1 MQMYCLI
8 LKGPLASGPCCL
20 KYCKLSEVV
29 GQGLVKV
36 LVPAVLIF
44 FPLKN
49 GRSCCITKAPHMF
62 SAKAMVVFLRAIRSR
77 ILLLVD

>member
-8 LKGPLASGPCCL
+8 LKGPLASGSFCL
-20 KYCKLSEVV
+20 KHRKLCLVV

-49 GRSCCITKAPHMF
+49 GRSCCIAKAPHMF
-62 SAKAMVVFLRAIRSR
+62 SAKAKVVFLRTIRSR